1 MFDDDYD
8 DEYYRKVIIDNGS
21 GYIKAGLK
29 GEEGPRCVFP
39 TCVGYPKYQGGG
51 MIGGKKGE
59 FYVGDDAQAKRG
71 VLKLNY
77 PIENGIINNWDDM
90 EKIWRHIF
98 ENELRVA
105 PEESYV
111 LLTESSKYNT
121 DNRRTMAQIMFED
134 FHVPSLYIANPAALS
149 LIDNRAYTGIAIESG
164 DGVIKIVPVFDFYVI
179 THAIMHL
186 DLAGRDLTEYM
197 KRLLLE
203 TGKNFSTSS
212 EMEIV
217 KAIKEK
223 ACYVA
228 FDFEKEIKSVEPY
241 EYKLPDG
248 ESIIIKDQRIKC
260 PEALFKPELI
270 QKEGKSLPQTC
281 NDSILK
287 CDIDI
292 RKELYYNIVLSGGT
306 SMFNGL
312 PERLRKEMNSFN
324 SDEMYNEIR
333 VIDSRD
339 RKYSAWRGGNIIS
352 SISSFES
359 HYITRSE
366 YEEFGANIV
375 HRKCF

>member
-1 MFDDDYD
+1 MSEDDYD
-8 DEYYRKVIIDNGS
+8 DEYNRKVIIDNGS

-59 FYVGDDAQAKRG
+59 FYVGDEAQAKRG

-90 EKIWRHIF
+90 EKIWSHIF

-111 LLTESSKYNT
+111 MLTESSKYNT
-121 DNRRTMAQIMFED
+121 DNRRKMAQIMFET
-134 FHVPSLYIANPAALS
+134 FNVPYLYIANPAALS
-149 LIDNRAYTGIAIESG
+149 LIDNRTYTGIAIESG

-179 THAIMHL
+179 THAIIHL
-186 DLAGRDLTEYM
+186 DLAGRDLTQYM

-241 EYKLPDG
+241 EYELPDG
-248 ESIIIKDQRIKC
+248 NPIIIKEQRIKC
-260 PEALFKPELI
+260 PEALFKPELVE
-270 QKEGKSLPQTC
+270 KEGKNLPKTC

-287 CDIDI
+287 
-292 RKELYYNIVLSGGT
+292 
-306 SMFNGL
+306 
-312 PERLRKEMNSFN
+312 
-324 SDEMYNEIR
+324 
-333 VIDSRD
+333 
-339 RKYSAWRGGNIIS
+339 
-352 SISSFES
+352 
-359 HYITRSE
+359 
-366 YEEFGANIV
+366 
-375 HRKCF
+375 